1 MIFDM
6 KKRMLYRDLEDWLET
21 DCPVENC
28 KDCPIGFNN
37 NGKKCRCSQFMKL
50 YPDSALRLLWDSVKE
65 VQSEAEIQKEL
76 EDVKMENM
84 GNMEN
89 MENVKENQIGTVEEN
104 APPLC
109 HLLGIRPYQAF
120 SYEGEDHRVFA
131 IDENGVRYELRE
143 ESGWCISYDEENL
156 VKFIQHPER
165 VVRKDEAQ
173 GLKNLVRMHKAKKKL
188 RKILPGVEAVEE
200 FDGKVYIQVGTMKG
214 TPEWVEINLET
225 MEALE
230 G

>member
-1 MIFDM
+1 
-6 KKRMLYRDLEDWLET
+6 
-21 DCPVENC
+21 
-28 KDCPIGFNN
+28 
-37 NGKKCRCSQFMKL
+37 
-50 YPDSALRLLWDSVKE
+50 
-65 VQSEAEIQKEL
+65 
-76 EDVKMENM
+76 MENM